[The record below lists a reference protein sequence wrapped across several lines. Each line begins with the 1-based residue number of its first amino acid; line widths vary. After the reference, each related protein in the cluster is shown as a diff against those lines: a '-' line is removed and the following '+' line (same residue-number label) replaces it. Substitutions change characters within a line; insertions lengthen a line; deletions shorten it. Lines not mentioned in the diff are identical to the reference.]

1 MPGNQRVGLKIR
13 RGNTKSTETKTE
25 TKTRKRR
32 KSIRSTNTV
41 IKIEV
46 KIKKRR
52 RKRINM
58 IRVVSPQR
66 NMKRL
71 AIYTLSYITF
81 LELAW

>member
-1 MPGNQRVGLKIR
+1 VDLKTR

-25 TKTRKRR
+25 TKIRRRR

-46 KIKKRR
+46 KIKTRR
-52 RKRINM
+52 RKGINM
-58 IRVVSPQR
+58 IRVVIPQR

-71 AIYTLSYITF
+71 ENCTLIQLLLF
-81 LELAW
+81 VN